1 MRKSAVIDEKTT
13 LLAQVDL
20 YADICYTPTTV
31 HRSHV
36 HTIETHKHTPNTQT
50 HIHKHPN
57 THDMR
62 QPIHALK
69 MLNDCLEDT
78 LARHAKRKDASQD
91 LLSAHSDSLQ
101 MRDVLAHLMSLA
113 DDFLIFSCMQAKN
126 AFSLKFLSNKLGD
139 VINQVERVCR
149 TLAMEKGST
158 FIVEF
163 VGQNLSA
170 MLIFLVL

>member
-1 MRKSAVIDEKTT
+1 MRKSAIIDEETT
-13 LLAQVDL
+13 LLAQVHL
-20 YADICYTPTTV
+20 CAGRHYFML
-31 HRSHV
+31 
-36 HTIETHKHTPNTQT
+36 HTHARAHKKTAVLCNHLLTRVVQ
-50 HIHKHPN
+50 IS
-57 THDMR
+57 HDMR

-78 LARHAKRKDASQD
+78 LARHAKRVDASQD

-126 AFSLKFLSNKLGD
+126 AFSLKLLSNKLGD
-139 VINQVERVCR
+139 VTDQVERVCR
-149 TLAMEKGST
+149 TLAKEKGNT
-158 FIVEF
+158 FMVEF

-170 MLIFLVL
+170 MLVVLVL